1 MDKMIWKLCPIELH
15 IEEIKKLFNKTKGH
29 KHQDNY
35 IKWPLFEYTKFA
47 RMGWDKHLI
56 YYSAGIERPEYN
68 GSIRIMSRHTR
79 DRSYNF
85 GTYNYDLKRGLET
98 LEQSTYYAKK
108 LGYHLTLSAGSKYNT
123 LETCIKH
130 NLNYAGGFNINRNAP
145 IPKFVFIN
153 GRKFPTIDGDLTDW
167 RIGDNN
173 NTTHVIVLR
182 VKRTPNQT

>member
-85 GTYNYDLKRGLET
+85 GTYNDDLKRGLET

-108 LGYHLTLSAGSKYNT
+108 LGYKNIWVSREESPKLLEYFSNHSKYNWT
-123 LETCIKH
+123 
-130 NLNYAGGFNINRNAP
+130 LNYEKLHYGGKQYVMRIN
-145 IPKFVFIN
+145 
-153 GRKFPTIDGDLTDW
+153 D
-167 RIGDNN
+167 
-173 NTTHVIVLR
+173 
-182 VKRTPNQT
+182 

>member
-1 MDKMIWKLCPIELH
+1 MIWKLCPIELH

-85 GTYNYDLKRGLET
+85 GTYNDDLKRGLET

-108 LGYHLTLSAGSKYNT
+108 LGYKNIWVSREESPKLLEYFSKHSQYDW
-123 LETCIKH
+123 K
-130 NLNYAGGFNINRNAP
+130 LNYEKLHYGGKQYILRIN
-145 IPKFVFIN
+145 
-153 GRKFPTIDGDLTDW
+153 D
-167 RIGDNN
+167 
-173 NTTHVIVLR
+173 
-182 VKRTPNQT
+182 

>member
-85 GTYNYDLKRGLET
+85 GTYNDDLKRGLET

-108 LGYHLTLSAGSKYNT
+108 LGYKNIWVSREESPKLLEYFSKHSQYDW
-123 LETCIKH
+123 K
-130 NLNYAGGFNINRNAP
+130 LNYEKLHYGGKQYILRIN
-145 IPKFVFIN
+145 
-153 GRKFPTIDGDLTDW
+153 D
-167 RIGDNN
+167 
-173 NTTHVIVLR
+173 
-182 VKRTPNQT
+182 